1 MGLIKIVA
9 LTAML
14 APLAGIGVIAWQD
27 HSDTG
32 RPGRN
37 PVERSRSTSRMVA
50 QAPLRTSRLLVI
62 PVKGVVASQLA
73 DTFGQARSAGRVHD
87 AIDIMAPRGTP
98 VIAAAS
104 GRIEKLF
111 QSRDGGNTVYLR
123 SPDGRTVH
131 YYAHLD
137 AYAPGV
143 REGASVEQ
151 GTKLGTVGSTGNASL
166 EAPHLHFEIIVTQ
179 PSAKWWESGRA
190 VNPYPLLV
198 GGG

>member
-27 HSDTG
+27 YSDSGISG
-32 RPGRN
+32 RT
-37 PVERSRSTSRMVA
+37 PVKRSSSTSHMFA
-50 QAPLRTSRLLVI
+50 QAPLRPSRPLVI

-73 DTFGQARSAGRVHD
+73 DTFDEARSAGRVHD

-98 VIAAAS
+98 VLAAAP

-137 AYAPGV
+137 AYAPGI
-143 REGASVEQ
+143 REGASVGQ
-151 GTKLGTVGSTGNASL
+151 GTMLGTVGSTGNASL
-166 EAPHLHFEIIVTQ
+166 EAPHLHFEIVVTQ
-179 PSAKWWESGRA
+179 PSAKWWESGRV

-198 GGG
+198 GGA